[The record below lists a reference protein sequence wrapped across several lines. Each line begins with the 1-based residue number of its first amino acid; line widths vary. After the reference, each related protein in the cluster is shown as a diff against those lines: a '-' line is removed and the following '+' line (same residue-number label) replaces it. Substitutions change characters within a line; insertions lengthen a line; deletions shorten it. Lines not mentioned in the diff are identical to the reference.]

1 MRYLRQEEKSKFRKN
16 VITCETGRK
25 KSTYFKSVT
34 ILINAI
40 LLFIE
45 ANKLPTTTIN
55 KEAVPDSADN
65 IEEQPKSL
73 YQVKTNFR
81 NFHFISSR
89 NYIIE
94 Q

>member
-1 MRYLRQEEKSKFRKN
+1 MRYLRQEEKSKFREN
-16 VITCETGRK
+16 VITYETV

-81 NFHFISSR
+81 NFH
-89 NYIIE
+89 YIISRIIK

>member
-1 MRYLRQEEKSKFRKN
+1 MSLHMKL
-16 VITCETGRK
+16 GA

-34 ILINAI
+34 ILINTI

-45 ANKLPTTTIN
+45 ANKLPTTTID

-89 NYIIE
+89 NIIE